1 MKLVPQEWVTVKIC
15 QDITIF
21 EKGTDNVLF
30 NTDTFEVSALP
41 WGDRVMSIRIRPVP
55 NTKDIDFIDEC
66 QYITC
71 NVAVEHLEQAMS
83 GIADSIFDL
92 WNHNVNVF
100 DQDMNILHM
109 TPGSRDLS
117 YFPEG
122 YAAFQES
129 SDKPVFVFK
138 KEEWTHFTTYVE
150 LKRII
155 NEILNI
161 KRIVV
166 LDFRTKIKKGPR
178 GCEMYI
184 NCVAGDDIDPGRF

>member
-15 QDITIF
+15 QDIAIF

-55 NTKDIDFIDEC
+55 NIDDIDFIDEC

-71 NVAVEHLEQAMS
+71 NVAVEHLEQAMN

-92 WNHNVNVF
+92 WFHNNNVF
-100 DQDMNILHM
+100 DQDMKLIHM
-109 TPGSRDLS
+109 TAGSRDIS

-122 YAAFQES
+122 YAAFQEN

-138 KEEWTHFTTYVE
+138 KEDWTPFTTYSE
-150 LKRII
+150 LKRIT
-155 NEILNI
+155 NEILNV
-161 KRIVV
+161 KRIVI
-166 LDFRTKIKKGPR
+166 LDFRTKIKKVPR

-184 NCVAGDDIDPGRF
+184 NCVAGDDIDPSRF